1 MIKIFGD
8 LYYIDFEKLDVFV
21 ADGQKENVFK
31 TVDKEYNYDNE
42 LVKTKIIET
51 AEPTTKEVNV
61 VRYEIIR
68 NFIDDISMAGGTS
81 DEHDEMLGSNNLI
94 KTDVKFKLAYNTLIF
109 YKILKKID

>member
-8 LYYIDFEKLDVFV
+8 LYYIDFEKLDAFV
-21 ADGQKENVFK
+21 ADGQKDNVFK

-42 LVKTKIIET
+42 LVKTKMIET